1 VLLQKTLKTVM
12 SINTLLYVMFINYRV
27 QAYTIL
33 CCCTV

>member
-1 VLLQKTLKTVM
+1 M